1 MKGRWFLAFLLTAL
15 AGSALH
21 FAYDLCPSPL
31 VGLFCPVSESV
42 WEHLKLLYAP
52 FLVCGFVLNRKAA
65 DTQAAWSGT
74 LAALLAMPAFLLGV
88 YYTLESGF
96 SFTAG
101 WLNITLYV
109 LTLALGFRLSA
120 KLCRTG
126 QLVVAV
132 RRAGDCGGALWRGA
146 DSVYDGAPGAADFP
160 GLSEKTCRFRKICID
175 IQLFCHYNSWRK
187 QRRSGKRRTHLKLC
201 EEVDTE
207 NVPSRGFLCAGAC
220 RHPHFA
226 FGGAFPSVN

>member
-74 LAALLAMPAFLLGV
+74 LAALLAMPAFLLVV

-126 QLVVAV
+126 KLAWLCGVLVIA
-132 RRAGDCGGALWRGA
+132 AGL
-146 DSVYDGAPGAADFP
+146 YGAA
-160 GLSEKTCRFRKICID
+160 LI
-175 IQLFCHYNSWRK
+175 LF
-187 QRRSGKRRTHLKLC
+187 TMAPPAL
-201 EEVDTE
+201 
-207 NVPSRGFLCAGAC
+207 PIFLD
-220 RHPHFA
+220 
-226 FGGAFPSVN
+226 

>member
-65 DTQAAWSGT
+65 DTQATWSGT

-88 YYTLESGF
+88 YYTLES
-96 SFTAG
+96 
-101 WLNITLYV
+101 
-109 LTLALGFRLSA
+109 RLF
-120 KLCRTG
+120 LLR
-126 QLVVAV
+126 Q
-132 RRAGDCGGALWRGA
+132 GG
-146 DSVYDGAPGAADFP
+146 
-160 GLSEKTCRFRKICID
+160 
-175 IQLFCHYNSWRK
+175 
-187 QRRSGKRRTHLKLC
+187 
-201 EEVDTE
+201 
-207 NVPSRGFLCAGAC
+207 
-220 RHPHFA
+220 
-226 FGGAFPSVN
+226 

>member
-1 MKGRWFLAFLLTAL
+1 MRRKWGLVFTLAVLGGA
-15 AGSALH
+15 ALH
-21 FAYDLCPSPL
+21 FLYDVWPNPL
-31 VGLFCPVSESV
+31 TAVLAPINESV

-126 QLVVAV
+126 QLSWLCGVLVIA
-132 RRAGDCGGALWRGA
+132 AGL
-146 DSVYDGAPGAADFP
+146 YGAA
-160 GLSEKTCRFRKICID
+160 LI
-175 IQLFCHYNSWRK
+175 LF
-187 QRRSGKRRTHLKLC
+187 TMAPPAL
-201 EEVDTE
+201 
-207 NVPSRGFLCAGAC
+207 PIFLD
-220 RHPHFA
+220 
-226 FGGAFPSVN
+226 

>member
-1 MKGRWFLAFLLTAL
+1 MRRKWGLVFTLAVLGGA
-15 AGSALH
+15 ALH
-21 FAYDLCPSPL
+21 FLYDVWPNPL
-31 VGLFCPVSESV
+31 TAVLAPVNESV

-126 QLVVAV
+126 QLSWLCGVLVIA
-132 RRAGDCGGALWRGA
+132 AGL
-146 DSVYDGAPGAADFP
+146 YGAA
-160 GLSEKTCRFRKICID
+160 LI
-175 IQLFCHYNSWRK
+175 LF
-187 QRRSGKRRTHLKLC
+187 TMAPPAL
-201 EEVDTE
+201 
-207 NVPSRGFLCAGAC
+207 PIFLD
-220 RHPHFA
+220 
-226 FGGAFPSVN
+226 

>member
-1 MKGRWFLAFLLTAL
+1 MRRKWGLVFTLAVLGGA
-15 AGSALH
+15 ALH
-21 FAYDLCPSPL
+21 FLYNVWPNPL
-31 VGLFCPVSESV
+31 TAVLAPVNESV

-126 QLVVAV
+126 QLSWLCGVLVIA
-132 RRAGDCGGALWRGA
+132 AGL
-146 DSVYDGAPGAADFP
+146 YGAA
-160 GLSEKTCRFRKICID
+160 LI
-175 IQLFCHYNSWRK
+175 LF
-187 QRRSGKRRTHLKLC
+187 TMAPPAL
-201 EEVDTE
+201 
-207 NVPSRGFLCAGAC
+207 PIFLD
-220 RHPHFA
+220 
-226 FGGAFPSVN
+226 

>member
-1 MKGRWFLAFLLTAL
+1 MRRKWGLVFTLAVLGGA
-15 AGSALH
+15 ALH
-21 FAYDLCPSPL
+21 FLYDVWPNPL
-31 VGLFCPVSESV
+31 TAVLAPVNESV

-120 KLCRTG
+120 KLWRTG
-126 QLVVAV
+126 QLSWLCGVLVIA
-132 RRAGDCGGALWRGA
+132 AGL
-146 DSVYDGAPGAADFP
+146 YGAA
-160 GLSEKTCRFRKICID
+160 LI
-175 IQLFCHYNSWRK
+175 LF
-187 QRRSGKRRTHLKLC
+187 TMAPPAL
-201 EEVDTE
+201 
-207 NVPSRGFLCAGAC
+207 PIFLD
-220 RHPHFA
+220 
-226 FGGAFPSVN
+226 